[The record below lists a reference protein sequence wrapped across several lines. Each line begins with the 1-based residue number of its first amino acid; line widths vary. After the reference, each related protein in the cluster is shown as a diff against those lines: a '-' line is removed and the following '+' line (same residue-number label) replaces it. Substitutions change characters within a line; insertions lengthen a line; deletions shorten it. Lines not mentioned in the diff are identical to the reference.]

1 MTVLRIVASLVLA
14 ATTLPAQHTPATRL
28 AALLRDAEAGS
39 PVLRAARA
47 RLSAARSR
55 IEPSGTRPDPT
66 LQAGILNLP
75 ITRPNLRD
83 DEMTMS
89 MIGISQSFP
98 AAGRLA
104 QRRRVSESAAESA
117 AADYADARL
126 MLRQQV
132 ESLFYELMYAD
143 RALPLVQSHRDAL
156 SGIVRATEARYAAG
170 LAAQHELLNARIAA
184 QRSAESAL
192 MLREQ
197 RRTAESRINALLD
210 RDDRTSIEPLAD
222 EAGIVGAAM
231 VQGPYVYVDSALGSR
246 LAGSPLLPT
255 DSLHAL
261 ASAHSPMLASHEAL
275 IRAQQSRLQL
285 AQSAAKP
292 DVDVALQYGNRLGRR
307 DMLTAIVAIP
317 LHVQRSHNLEPERG
331 AAQSDL
337 DALMAEHDAQQ
348 AQLRADITG
357 FSGDAERS
365 RSQMALYGQ
374 NILPQ
379 ARAAVSSA
387 LSSYQSGRTELATVL
402 ASQTAV
408 LTYETMLLRAQID
421 FTIAI
426 TRLRQAV
433 GTEVLR

>member
-14 ATTLPAQHTPATRL
+14 ATTLPAQHTPPTRL
-28 AALLRDAEAGS
+28 AALLRDAEGGS

-47 RLSAARSR
+47 RWSAARSR
-55 IEPSGTRPDPT
+55 IEPSGTRPDPM

-143 RALPLVQSHRDAL
+143 RALPLVEAHRDAL
-156 SGIVRATEARYAAG
+156 SGIVRATEARYTAG
-170 LAAQHELLNARIAA
+170 SAPQHELLNARIAA
-184 QRSAESAL
+184 QRTAESAL

-197 RRTAESRINALLD
+197 RRAAESQLNAALD
-210 RDDRTSIEPLAD
+210 RDDRTPIEPSAD
-222 EAGIVGAAM
+222 ETGAIVAAM
-231 VQGPYVYVDSALGSR
+231 AQLPTAYADSALGSR

-261 ASAHSPMLASHEAL
+261 ASARSPMLASHEAL
-275 IRAQQSRLQL
+275 IRAQQARLLL
-285 AQSAAKP
+285 AQSAGKP
-292 DVDVALQYGNRLGRR
+292 DVDVTLQYGNRLGRR
-307 DMLTAIVAIP
+307 DMITAMVAIP
-317 LHVQRSHNLEPERG
+317 LHVQRTHNLDPERV
-331 AAQSDL
+331 AAQSEL
-337 DALMAEHDAQQ
+337 DALMAEHDVQQ

-357 FSGDAERS
+357 FAGDAERS
-365 RSQMALYGQ
+365 RSQAALYGQ

-379 ARAAVSSA
+379 ARAAVSAA

-402 ASQTAV
+402 AAQTAV
-408 LTYETMLLRAQID
+408 LTYETILLRAQID

>member
-1 MTVLRIVASLVLA
+1 MTVLRIVASLVLV
-14 ATTLPAQHTPATRL
+14 ATTLPAQRTPPTRL
-28 AALLRDAEAGS
+28 ESLLRDAETGS

-47 RLSAARSR
+47 RLSAARAR

-66 LQAGILNLP
+66 MQAGIINLP

-89 MIGISQSFP
+89 MIGVSQSFP
-98 AAGRLA
+98 AAGRLV

-117 AADYADARL
+117 AADYAEARL
-126 MLRQQV
+126 LLRQQV
-132 ESLFYELMYAD
+132 EALFYELLYAD
-143 RALPLVQSHRDAL
+143 RALPLVAAHRDAL
-156 SGIVRATEARYAAG
+156 SGIVRATDARYAAG
-170 LAAQHELLNARIAA
+170 AAAQHELLNARIAA

-192 MLREQ
+192 LLREQ
-197 RRTAESRINALLD
+197 RRAAESRLNAALG
-210 RDDRTSIEPLAD
+210 RDDRTPIEPLAD
-222 EAGIVGAAM
+222 EGGALGAAIA
-231 VQGPYVYVDSALGSR
+231 QLPPTYIDSALGSR
-246 LAGSPLLPT
+246 VADSPLLPT
-255 DSLHAL
+255 DSLHSL

-292 DVDVALQYGNRLGRR
+292 DVDVSLQYGNRLGRR
-307 DMLTAIVAIP
+307 DMFTAMVAIP
-317 LHVQRSHNLEPERG
+317 LHVQRRHNLDPERV

-337 DALMAEHDAQQ
+337 DALVAEHAAQQ

-357 FSGDAERS
+357 YSGDVERS
-365 RSQMALYGQ
+365 RSQAALYGQ

-402 ASQTAV
+402 ATQTAV

>member
-14 ATTLPAQHTPATRL
+14 ATTLPAQRTSPIRL
-28 AALLRDAEAGS
+28 ESLLRDAETGS

-47 RLSAARSR
+47 RLSAARAR

-66 LQAGILNLP
+66 FQAGIVNLP

-89 MIGISQSFP
+89 MIGVSQSFP
-98 AAGRLA
+98 AAGRLV
-104 QRRRVSESAAESA
+104 QRRRVSESVAESA

-126 MLRQQV
+126 LLRQQV
-132 ESLFYELMYAD
+132 EALFYELLYAD
-143 RALPLVQSHRDAL
+143 RALPLVAAHRDAL
-156 SGIVRATEARYAAG
+156 SGIVRATDARYAAG
-170 LAAQHELLNARIAA
+170 SAPQHELLNARIAA

-192 MLREQ
+192 LLREQ
-197 RRTAESRINALLD
+197 RRAAESRLNAALG
-210 RDDRTSIEPLAD
+210 RDDRTPIEPLAD
-222 EAGIVGAAM
+222 EGGALGAAIA
-231 VQGPYVYVDSALGSR
+231 QLPPTYIDSALGSR
-246 LAGSPLLPT
+246 VADSPLLPT
-255 DSLHAL
+255 DSLHSL

-292 DVDVALQYGNRLGRR
+292 DVDVSLQYGNRLGRR
-307 DMLTAIVAIP
+307 DMFTAMVAIP
-317 LHVQRSHNLEPERG
+317 LHVQRRHNLDPERVV
-331 AAQSDL
+331 AQSQL
-337 DALMAEHDAQQ
+337 DALMAEHAAQQ

-357 FSGDAERS
+357 FSGDVERS
-365 RSQMALYGQ
+365 RSQAALYGQ
-374 NILPQ
+374 HILPQ
-379 ARAAVSSA
+379 ARAAVISA

-402 ASQTAV
+402 ATQTAV

>member
-1 MTVLRIVASLVLA
+1 MTVLHIVASLVLA
-14 ATTLPAQHTPATRL
+14 ATTLHAQRSPTTSVTS
-28 AALLRDAEAGS
+28 LLREAETGS

-47 RLSAARSR
+47 RLSAARAR
-55 IEPSGTRPDPT
+55 IEPSATRPDPT
-66 LQAGILNLP
+66 LQTGIVNLP

-104 QRRRVSESAAESA
+104 QRRRVTESA
-117 AADYADARL
+117 AASAAEDYAEARL
-126 MLRQQV
+126 MVRQQV
-132 ESLFYELMYAD
+132 ESLYYELLYAD
-143 RALPLVQSHRDAL
+143 RALPLVEAHRDAL
-156 SGIVRATEARYAAG
+156 IGIVRATEARYASS
-170 LAAQHELLNARIAA
+170 LAPQHELLNARIAA

-192 MLREQ
+192 LLREHA
-197 RRTAESRINALLD
+197 RATESRLNAILD
-210 RDDRTSIEPLAD
+210 RPDATRITPSAD
-222 EAGIVGAAM
+222 GSDTIGSAM
-231 VQGPYVYVDSALGSR
+231 SQSPVTYADSMLGSR
-246 LAGSPLLPT
+246 LTGSPLLST

-261 ASAHSPMLASHEAL
+261 ARAHSPMLASHEAL
-275 IRAQQSRLQL
+275 IRTQQARVQI
-285 AQSAAKP
+285 AQSAGKP
-292 DVDVALQYGNRLGRR
+292 DVDVSLQYGNRLGRR
-307 DMLTAIVAIP
+307 DMFTATVAIP
-317 LHVQRSHNLEPERG
+317 LHVQRTRNLDPERV

-337 DALMAEHDAQQ
+337 DALMAEHDAQR

-365 RSQMALYGQ
+365 RSQAALYGQ
-374 NILPQ
+374 TILPQ
-379 ARAAVSSA
+379 ARAAVASA
-387 LSSYQSGRTELATVL
+387 LSSYQSGRNELGTVL
-402 ASQTAV
+402 TTQAAV

>member
-1 MTVLRIVASLVLA
+1 MIVLRMVASLVLA
-14 ATTLPAQHTPATRL
+14 ATTLSAQRTTPTRL
-28 AALLRDAEAGS
+28 ATLLREAEAGS

-47 RLSAARSR
+47 RLSAARAR

-66 LQAGILNLP
+66 VQAGIINLP

-117 AADYADARL
+117 TADYADARL
-126 MLRQQV
+126 MLRQQI
-132 ESLFYELMYAD
+132 ESLFYELLYAD
-143 RALPLVQSHRDAL
+143 RALPLVEAHRDAL
-156 SGIVRATEARYAAG
+156 SGIVRTTEARYAAG
-170 LAAQHELLNARIAA
+170 SAPQHELLNARIAA

-192 MLREQ
+192 VLREQ
-197 RRTAESRINALLD
+197 RRAAESRLNALLD
-210 RDDRTSIEPLAD
+210 RDDRTPIEPSAD
-222 EAGIVGAAM
+222 ETGAIGAAM
-231 VQGPYVYVDSALGSR
+231 VTLPTAYADSALGSR

-255 DSLHAL
+255 DSLHAM
-261 ASAHSPMLASHEAL
+261 ASSHSPMLASHEAL

-285 AQSAAKP
+285 AQAAGKP
-292 DVDVALQYGNRLGRR
+292 DVDVSLQYGNRLGRR
-307 DMLTAIVAIP
+307 DMFTAIVAIP
-317 LHVQRSHNLEPERG
+317 LHVQRTHNLDPERV

-337 DALMAEHDAQQ
+337 DALRAEHDAQQ

-365 RSQMALYGQ
+365 RSQAALYGQ
-374 NILPQ
+374 TILPQ
-379 ARAAVSSA
+379 ARAAVTSA
-387 LSSYQSGRTELATVL
+387 LSSYQSGRSELATVL